1 MRSGIDRVT
10 RLQYRRQQ
18 LVTQTMI
25 LENQIG
31 SLYASALQAKALY
44 QQNMTVPYYR
54 VQCNKAVRDYN
65 RAKQTIERNQL
76 KIINI
81 DRQLQICR
89 VNMARQNYKNMC
101 STQKQA
107 VRFANGQ
114 QNRAMRGMRS
124 AILQNIDNL
133 Y

>member
-65 RAKQTIERNQL
+65 SFITLYPVIKLLE
-76 KIINI
+76 IITEQS
-81 DRQLQICR
+81 RQ
-89 VNMARQNYKNMC
+89 
-101 STQKQA
+101 
-107 VRFANGQ
+107 
-114 QNRAMRGMRS
+114 
-124 AILQNIDNL
+124 
-133 Y
+133 